1 VISGGCTP
9 YVTVLYAARLSA
21 ETAGALG
28 SSGSVALTTPLS
40 FCSRAT
46 VVATFAAAGPLVTV
60 WPAGA
65 SSTTCAVAPLAPEPN
80 FCPRMSSA
88 VVDSWPGIRNVS
100 TVLPDSVAAPTP
112 AATSSS
118 SHTPT
123 TAARCR

>member
-1 VISGGCTP
+1 M
-9 YVTVLYAARLSA
+9 LNAARLSA

-40 FCSRAT
+40 FCNRAT
-46 VVATFAAAGPLVTV
+46 VLATVAAAGPLVTV

-65 SSTTCAVAPLAPEPN
+65 SSTTCAVAPFAPEPN

-100 TVLPDSVAAPTP
+100 TVVPDSVTAPTP

-123 TAARCR
+123 TTARCR